1 MKKSFLGKA
10 VATALSLCLVAAS
23 VGPAGAQVTTKKV
36 VVKPAKKVVVVKP
49 AQKVV
54 VVKPGPGPRNSN
66 RNRNI
71 GLGVAAAVVGTAIAI
86 EAARANS
93 GERRYYR
100 DGGEGMSCPALERRC
115 DGGQEWACRRL
126 EVRED
131 C

>member
-1 MKKSFLGKA
+1 VKKSFNGKA
-10 VATALSLCLVAAS
+10 IASSLSLCLIAAGVGAAS
-23 VGPAGAQVTTKKV
+23 AQVTTKKIFE
-36 VVKPAKKVVVVKP
+36 KPA
-49 AQKVV
+49 AKVV

-100 DGGEGMSCPALERRC
+100 DGGDGMSCPALERRC

>member
-36 VVKPAKKVVVVKP
+36 FVKP

-54 VVKPGPGPRNSN
+54 VVKPGPGPRNNSN

-86 EAARANS
+86 EAARANN

-100 DGGEGMSCPALERRC
+100 GGGDGLSCPALERRC
-115 DGGQEWACRRL
+115 DEGQNWACRRL

>member
-1 MKKSFLGKA
+1 MKQSFIGKA
-10 VATALSLCLVAAS
+10 VASALSLCLIAAS
-23 VGPAGAQVTTKKV
+23 VGAASAQVTTKKV
-36 VVKPAKKVVVVKP
+36 FVKPGA
-49 AQKVV
+49 KVV

-100 DGGEGMSCPALERRC
+100 SGGGDGLSCPALERRC

>member
-10 VATALSLCLVAAS
+10 VATALSLCLVAAN

-36 VVKPAKKVVVVKP
+36 VVKPA
-49 AQKVV
+49 AKVV